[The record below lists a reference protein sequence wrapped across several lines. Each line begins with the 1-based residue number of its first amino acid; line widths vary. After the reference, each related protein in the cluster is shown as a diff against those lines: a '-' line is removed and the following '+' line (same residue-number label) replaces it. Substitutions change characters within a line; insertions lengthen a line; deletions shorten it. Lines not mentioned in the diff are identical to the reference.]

1 KLPAFAVQGVK
12 LIRTDT
18 PAGPLPAAPPRR
30 RTGSQNSSEL
40 DTTFRELFEFAQV
53 AYHEIDSTCIL
64 RRVNQTECRMLGY
77 TAAEMI
83 GNPVWQFV
91 AADQQEQCRQ
101 SIERKIAGEEPLSP
115 FERDFLRRD
124 GGYLILEIYDSV
136 IRNSAGQATGI
147 RSVLLDVT
155 DRRLA
160 EQLLANE
167 VTERERLTVALRRS
181 KEEAEKANRAQSEFL
196 TRMSH
201 ELRTPLNAILGFAQL
216 LEMAALDRDK
226 RESVAQILK
235 AGQHLLGLINEVL
248 EISRIEAGRLSI
260 SPEAVQIS
268 LAVQEALD
276 LLTPMAARRNIM
288 VRDEVARDRR
298 RHVLADQQRLK
309 QV

>member
-1 KLPAFAVQGVK
+1 M
-12 LIRTDT
+12 IRTET
-18 PAGPLPAAPPRR
+18 PSGTLPAAPPRGR
-30 RTGSQNSSEL
+30 VGSQNSSEL
-40 DTTFRELFEFAQV
+40 DTNFRELFEFAPV
-53 AYHEIDSTCIL
+53 AYHEIDANGIL

-77 TAAEMI
+77 SAAEMI
-83 GNPVWQFV
+83 GKPVWQFV

-101 SIERKIAGEEPLSP
+101 AIERKLAGDEPLSP

-124 GGYLILEIYDSV
+124 GGYLILEIYDNV
-136 IRNSAGQATGI
+136 IRNAAGEATGI

-181 KEEAEKANRAQSEFL
+181 KEEAEKANRAKSEFL
-196 TRMSH
+196 SRMSH

-226 RESVAQILK
+226 RESVGQILK

-276 LLTPMAARRNIM
+276 LLTPMAARRNIL
-288 VRDEVARDRR
+288 VRPGGR
-298 RHVLADQQRLK
+298 
-309 QV
+309 